1 MVIFHTYVSLP
12 EGKCFFL
19 HCHVCFS
26 EGTVLRPSL
35 NPLKLAFYPTKS
47 GMKVEKCSLKAGYD
61 MTYQLL
67 VFQYQLWGFTG
78 GAWIAT
84 STVNTCRIRK
94 KRHKNSRGILF
105 FFVIHVGF
113 WWVLVVCFEYSHVQT
128 HGLLPRIELCRCPRS
143 VMRNVGRG
151 SRAAE
156 HLYEW
161 PERTRTNRV
170 SPWIKD
176 DVYRFTLR

>member
-1 MVIFHTYVSLP
+1 MFDYRR
-12 EGKCFFL
+12 
-19 HCHVCFS
+19 
-26 EGTVLRPSL
+26 VLRPSL

-61 MTYQLL
+61 MTYQPRGLGING
-67 VFQYQLWGFTG
+67 VSISAMRV
-78 GAWIAT
+78 AWIAT
-84 STVNTCRIRK
+84 STVNTCHIRK
-94 KRHKNSRGILF
+94 KRHKNSREILF

-143 VMRNVGRG
+143 VALWGVGAG
-151 SRAAE
+151 QQ
-156 HLYEW
+156 
-161 PERTRTNRV
+161 RTFMNDRSVHEPWV

-176 DVYRFTLR
+176 DFYRFTIRYQTWP